1 MKRATKAVMTAAA
14 LPIAATL
21 PLTFGGAAMP
31 AAAAAAAAA
40 TSSASSVIPP
50 GPATVLHHGPTPWDM
65 ADNLGGALC
74 EAPKVC
80 KEVRYDWI
88 QPYGPIEFGVTENVN
103 RLDWAIHHVGT
114 DPKIVYA
121 FSGGARIASVWLQDH
136 AEDKDAPAPEDL
148 SFVLLGNGGRKYGGV
163 NGWFWGDLLRTPTDT
178 QYDVVD
184 VAGEYDPIADFPTNP
199 FNLLAVANGVAAF
212 VYVHLRY
219 DEVDLDDPDNIV
231 WKEGKTTYVYVPTEH
246 LPLLQGFYDLGLGSL
261 VADIEP
267 KLREIVDKAYDR
279 TWLEGKPT
287 LGDIAAGAE
296 TTASTSV
303 TTPQARPLVRA
314 ADTKTADTE
323 TADSEKNA
331 TEATGTGGEH
341 ASARPDTTP
350 SPESPDTGSDS
361 ESEQPTDPDVV
372 PADEPGDIVTPDD
385 RPADDATAPDGEQPS
400 DTPTEASDGDG
411 DTGTAS
417 APRAKHRMPLRGVLK
432 AIAAEKA
439 TKTAETAKSDTSRTS
454 SAKTA
459 SSSAGGGTD
468 SQN

>member
-1 MKRATKAVMTAAA
+1 MTAAA

-21 PLTFGGAAMP
+21 PLTIGGGAMP

-40 TSSASSVIPP
+40 SSVSSVIPP

-80 KEVRYDWI
+80 KEVKYDWI
-88 QPYGPIEFGVTENVN
+88 QPYGPIEFGVKENVA
-103 RLDWAIHHVGT
+103 RLDWAIDHVRT

-136 AEDKDAPAPEDL
+136 AKDKDAPAPEDL

-178 QYDVVD
+178 QYDIVD

-231 WKEGKTTYVYVPTEH
+231 WKEGKTTYVYAPTEH

-287 LGDIAAGAE
+287 LGEQAAGA
-296 TTASTSV
+296 SGSV
-303 TTPQARPLVRA
+303 ATPDKQVRA
-314 ADTKTADTE
+314 VVRTPDIVTADTG
-323 TADSEKNA
+323 TEKPS
-331 TEATGTGGEH
+331 TEKPDTEKPDIEKPGTGTPDGAESGEEQ
-341 ASARPDTTP
+341 ASEADTTP
-350 SPESPDTGSDS
+350 E
-361 ESEQPTDPDVV
+361 
-372 PADEPGDIVTPDD
+372 VTPDSGST
-385 RPADDATAPDGEQPS
+385 PVS
-400 DTPTEASDGDG
+400 DVTG
-411 DTGTAS
+411 DTDGAD
-417 APRAKHRMPLRGVLK
+417 AAGGKHRMPLRGILK
-432 AIAAEKA
+432 AAAEKA
-439 TKTAETAKSDTSRTS
+439 AAAKADKSEKADTSKTPKTDKTDKTDKS
-454 SAKTA
+454 PKTEKSTA
-459 SSSAGGGTD
+459 SSSPGGGAGSD
-468 SQN
+468 D

>member
-1 MKRATKAVMTAAA
+1 MTAAA

-31 AAAAAAAAA
+31 AAAAAAAA
-40 TSSASSVIPP
+40 SSGVSSVIPP

-88 QPYGPIEFGVTENVN
+88 QPYGPIEFGVKENVA
-103 RLDWAIHHVGT
+103 RLDWAIDHTGT

-136 AEDKDAPAPEDL
+136 AKDKDAPAPEDL

-178 QYDVVD
+178 QYDIVD

-267 KLREIVDKAYDR
+267 KLRAIVDKAYDR

-287 LGDIAAGAE
+287 LGEQAADAAGSVAPAVADKQVRPLIRTAATEKADTQKTDTGKNDTDTAEGAGSGGEQSSAPE
-296 TTASTSV
+296 TTPEVTGNDGSTPVSE
-303 TTPQARPLVRA
+303 AGG
-314 ADTKTADTE
+314 
-323 TADSEKNA
+323 DS
-331 TEATGTGGEH
+331 
-341 ASARPDTTP
+341 
-350 SPESPDTGSDS
+350 
-361 ESEQPTDPDVV
+361 
-372 PADEPGDIVTPDD
+372 
-385 RPADDATAPDGEQPS
+385 DDAA
-400 DTPTEASDGDG
+400 ASG
-411 DTGTAS
+411 
-417 APRAKHRMPLRGVLK
+417 PKHRMPLRGILK
-432 AIAAEKA
+432 ANKTDKADKTDKTDKTDKADKAEKA
-439 TKTAETAKSDTSRTS
+439 EKNTE
-454 SAKTA
+454 
-459 SSSAGGGTD
+459 SSSAGGDTGSD
-468 SQN
+468 D

>member
-21 PLTFGGAAMP
+21 PLTFGGGAMP
-31 AAAAAAAAA
+31 AAAAAAAGA
-40 TSSASSVIPP
+40 SVIPP

-80 KEVRYDWI
+80 REVRYDWI
-88 QPYGPIEFGVTENVN
+88 QPYGPIEFGVKENVA

-136 AEDKDAPAPEDL
+136 AKDEDAPPPEDL

-163 NGWFWGDLLRTPTDT
+163 NGWFWGDLLRTPTNT
-178 QYDVVD
+178 QYDIVD

-199 FNLLAVANGVAAF
+199 FNLLALANGVAAF

-219 DEVDLDDPDNIV
+219 DELDLDDPDNIV
-231 WKEGKTTYVYVPTEH
+231 WTEGKTTYVYAPTEH
-246 LPLLQGFYDLGLGSL
+246 LPLLQGFYDVGLGSL

-267 KLREIVDKAYDR
+267 KLRAIVDKAYDR

-287 LGDIAAGAE
+287 VGELNSGTTESAG
-296 TTASTSV
+296 
-303 TTPQARPLVRA
+303 TPGARPLVRLA
-314 ADTKTADTE
+314 AETSDSNGDDNRDDTADPGTDTE
-323 TADSEKNA
+323 SDHHPRVDAPE
-331 TEATGTGGEH
+331 
-341 ASARPDTTP
+341 P
-350 SPESPDTGSDS
+350 SPETTPGTTPDD
-361 ESEQPTDPDVV
+361 EPADPAAAPEKAEAPT
-372 PADEPGDIVTPDD
+372 PADEPADSTAPQTPD
-385 RPADDATAPDGEQPS
+385 TS
-400 DTPTEASDGDG
+400 DTAVQASSGTT
-411 DTGTAS
+411 DTAA
-417 APRAKHRMPLRGVLK
+417 APRGKHRMPLRGILK
-432 AIAAEKA
+432 GDKGATADKGGKA
-439 TKTAETAKSDTSRTS
+439 DKPSKAS
-454 SAKTA
+454 
-459 SSSAGGGTD
+459 SSSAGAGGTD

>member
-1 MKRATKAVMTAAA
+1 MTAAA

-21 PLTFGGAAMP
+21 PLTFGGGAMP
-31 AAAAAAAAA
+31 AAAAAAAAE
-40 TSSASSVIPP
+40 SVASSVIPP

-88 QPYGPIEFGVTENVN
+88 QPYGPIEFGVKENVA
-103 RLDWAIHHVGT
+103 RLDWAIDHVGT

-136 AEDKDAPAPEDL
+136 AKDKDAPAPEDL

-178 QYDVVD
+178 QYDVID

-219 DEVDLDDPDNIV
+219 DQVDLDDPDNIV

-246 LPLLQGFYDLGLGSL
+246 LPLLQGFYDMGLGSL

-267 KLREIVDKAYDR
+267 KLRAIVDKAYDR

-287 LGDIAAGAE
+287 LGEVAAGATE
-296 TTASTSV
+296 KASPSVATAE
-303 TTPQARPLVRA
+303 ARPLVRA
-314 ADTKTADTE
+314 VDAEKTDTGKSDTETADTGKTDLGKADTE
-323 TADSEKNA
+323 TADTGKTA
-331 TEATGTGGEH
+331 TEKPATGEDGAAQPETAPEVTPNDEAGETTT
-341 ASARPDTTP
+341 PDT
-350 SPESPDTGSDS
+350 SPDS
-361 ESEQPTDPDVV
+361 PT
-372 PADEPGDIVTPDD
+372 
-385 RPADDATAPDGEQPS
+385 Q
-400 DTPTEASDGDG
+400 ASDAGG
-411 DTGTAS
+411 DTDSAA
-417 APRAKHRMPLRGVLK
+417 APRAKHRMPLRGILK
-432 AIAAEKA
+432 AAAAEKA
-439 TKTAETAKSDTSRTS
+439 DKAATAGASDKGETAKTTKAAKGETAKAGAAS
-454 SAKTA
+454 SAST
-459 SSSAGGGTD
+459 GGGTD
-468 SQN
+468 STD

>member
-1 MKRATKAVMTAAA
+1 MKRATKAVVTAAA

-21 PLTFGGAAMP
+21 PLTFGGGSLP
-31 AAAAAAAAA
+31 AAAAAAASA
-40 TSSASSVIPP
+40 ASSVIPP

-88 QPYGPIEFGVTENVN
+88 QPYGPIEFGVKENVA
-103 RLDWAIHHVGT
+103 RLDWAIDHTGT

-136 AEDKDAPAPEDL
+136 AKDKDAPAPEDL

-178 QYDVVD
+178 QYDIVD

-219 DEVDLDDPDNIV
+219 DQVDLDDPDNIV

-246 LPLLQGFYDLGLGSL
+246 LPLLQGFYDMGLGSL

-267 KLREIVDKAYDR
+267 KLREIVDRAYDR

-287 LGDIAAGAE
+287 QGELAAGAASATSTTVTSPQPRALVREAASE
-296 TTASTSV
+296 TTGSD
-303 TTPQARPLVRA
+303 TT
-314 ADTKTADTE
+314 DTKTTTETTDTE
-323 TADSEKNA
+323 TSD
-331 TEATGTGGEH
+331 TDTTDTGTTATDESTESGSEH
-341 ASARPDTTP
+341 VSPQPETEPEPESETTPDTV
-350 SPESPDTGSDS
+350 S
-361 ESEQPTDPDVV
+361 
-372 PADEPGDIVTPDD
+372 
-385 RPADDATAPDGEQPS
+385 DGEPSGTPTQAS
-400 DTPTEASDGDG
+400 DTDG
-411 DTGTAS
+411 DTGS
-417 APRAKHRMPLRGVLK
+417 AATPRGKHRMPLRGILK
-432 AIAAEKA
+432 AAAEKA
-439 TKTAETAKSDTSRTS
+439 TKSATADSGKPG
-454 SAKTA
+454 TA
-459 SSSAGGGTD
+459 SAASASTGGGAD
-468 SQN
+468 SEN

>member
-1 MKRATKAVMTAAA
+1 MTAAA

-21 PLTFGGAAMP
+21 PLTIGGAAMP
-31 AAAAAAAAA
+31 AAAAAA
-40 TSSASSVIPP
+40 TASVSPVIPP

-80 KEVRYDWI
+80 KEVSYDWI
-88 QPYGPIEFGVTENVN
+88 QPYGPIEFGVKENVA
-103 RLDWAIHHVGT
+103 RLDWAIDHVGT

-136 AEDKDAPAPEDL
+136 AKDKDAPAPEDL

-178 QYDVVD
+178 QYDIVD

-231 WKEGKTTYVYVPTEH
+231 WKEGKTTYVYAPTEH

-287 LGDIAAGAE
+287 LGEQAAAAAE
-296 TTASTSV
+296 SVSTPV
-303 TTPQARPLVRA
+303 AGKQVRPLVRA
-314 ADTKTADTE
+314 ADTVKSDTVKSDTEKSDTAADSQKPSTEKPDTE
-323 TADSEKNA
+323 TADGAVS
-331 TEATGTGGEH
+331 GGKP
-341 ASARPDTTP
+341 AA
-350 SPESPDTGSDS
+350 
-361 ESEQPTDPDVV
+361 ESETGP
-372 PADEPGDIVTPDD
+372 EVTPDAG
-385 RPADDATAPDGEQPS
+385 PIP
-400 DTPTEASDGDG
+400 ASDAAG
-411 DTGTAS
+411 DTDGAA
-417 APRAKHRMPLRGVLK
+417 APGGKHRMPLRGILK
-432 AIAAEKA
+432 AAAEKA
-439 TKTAETAKSDTSRTS
+439 AAEKADKADTSKTDKANTS
-454 SAKTA
+454 KTPKAEKSAA
-459 SSSAGGGTD
+459 SSSAGGDAD
-468 SQN
+468 SDD